1 MSTGSSREELQKKL
15 HEKLDKFRSQRK
27 LPKDTDR
34 KTLVQIRKEKAE
46 QRAQAK
52 KGAKAA
58 ARVTEQ
64 RKGTKPD
71 AASEDKELGSLEH
84 AVNPTTGTPDIT
96 YGTLLL
102 GQDKFTN
109 GELKKSSK
117 RKGPTDVYGAMKHLE
132 AKRARVEQ
140 YDEEKKKKIEE
151 SDTWHRVLLQA
162 EGKKLQDN
170 EKLLKKTMKRKEKE
184 KKTSSMAWLERNK
197 AVHQTMA
204 QRQKKREENLQKRR
218 DSKKS
223 NKKSAKKSD
232 KKPDKKSDKR
242 FDKKNKKPKPSK
254 GK

>member
-1 MSTGSSREELQKKL
+1 MSSGTSREELQKKL
-15 HEKLDKFRSQRK
+15 HEKIDKFRSQRK

-34 KTLVQIRKEKAE
+34 KALLQSRKEKAE

-52 KGAKAA
+52 KKAKAA
-58 ARVTEQ
+58 AREAELK
-64 RKGTKPD
+64 KGAERN
-71 AASEDKELGSLEH
+71 AASQGKELESLDH
-84 AVNPTTGTPDIT
+84 ASDSADGKPDIT

-109 GELKKSSK
+109 GELKKSGK

-132 AKRARVEQ
+132 AKRARIEK

-184 KKTSSMAWLERNK
+184 KKKSSMAWLERNK

-204 QRQKKREENLQKRR
+204 LRQKKREENLQKRR

-232 KKPDKKSDKR
+232 KKPDKKSDKKTR
-242 FDKKNKKPKPSK
+242 KSKPSK